1 MTKKQIILFQVLWL
15 FTIGIFGLGFSWLV
29 LSGDC
34 DLKKTEISRLTDSQ
48 DDLLLF
54 YSHVEDKPKMRAI
67 INSREDLIKLSVE
80 QFKERC
86 RSKQYKRQLVSILKF
101 YEIYLYMK
109 QAVLQERQD
118 FEWHDSLIP
127 EELVFKK

>member
-1 MTKKQIILFQVLWL
+1 MTTKQVIFFQVLWL
-15 FTIGIFGLGFSWLV
+15 FTIGVFGLGFSWLV

-34 DLKKTEISRLTDSQ
+34 DQRRNQISRLTDSQ

-54 YSHVEDKPKMRAI
+54 YDHVPDKKKMKAI
-67 INSREDLIKLSVE
+67 INSREGLIRLNVE
-80 QFKERC
+80 NFKERC

-109 QAVLQERQD
+109 QAVLKERQD
-118 FEWHDSLIP
+118 FEWHQSLWP